1 MSADVEVVPV
11 HDPEAHRWTVDL
23 EGQRSLLDYRLA
35 DGVVTIRHTEVPQ
48 ALGGRGIAGRLV
60 GAVFAWARG
69 EGYKVHPACEYA
81 AAWIRRHPEQSDI
94 VVPIGSPYRC

>member
-1 MSADVEVVPV
+1 MSADAEVTPV
-11 HDPEAHRWTVDL
+11 HDPAAQRWTVDL

-81 AAWIRRHPEQSDI
+81 AVWVKRHPEQSDI
-94 VVPIGSPYRC
+94 VVP